1 MRWIKP
7 LLISFSL
14 VLLSCELVEPELDN
28 PLDIDY
34 NSSKGITPPALIFS
48 PDQLTVNSGTNTTLK
63 VYALEVNKVAGAHVQ
78 IKYDKNKVQLSSVSQ
93 GDWLVD
99 GGQNPVFFF
108 QNDAANGTL
117 DIYYSVLGDS
127 ENLSGSGVVAYTI
140 FNISAPGESTVQITN
155 TTKIVDKDNQEIQ
168 LNGLGEVV
176 INAQ

>member
-7 LLISFSL
+7 FILILNFIL
-14 VLLSCELVEPELDN
+14 YSCEIVETDLDN
-28 PLDIDY
+28 PLDPEY
-34 NSSKGITPPALIFS
+34 NNSKGITPPALIFS
-48 PDQLTVNSGTNTTLK
+48 PDQLTVNSGTNTTLS
-63 VYALEVNKVAGAHVQ
+63 VYALEVNEVAGAHVQ
-78 IKYDKNKVQLSSVSQ
+78 IKYDQNKVQLSSVSQ

-99 GGQNPVFFF
+99 AGQNPVFFSE
-108 QNDAANGTL
+108 NDAASGTL

-127 ENLSGSGVVAYTI
+127 ENLSGSGVVAYII

-168 LNGLGEVV
+168 LNGLGNVV